1 MKHLLENFAF
11 WLLDKTKGNRHVKS
25 KQQNDDLQILKEQ
38 ECVAKGHIWKTY
50 GIKDASN
57 DDLTTSE
64 RCFCARCGQ
73 KYHKHIYKQNN

>member
-11 WLLDKTKGNRHVKS
+11 WLLDKVKS
-25 KQQNDDLQILKEQ
+25 KHFVKSEHEKDDLQILREQ
-38 ECVAKGHIWKTY
+38 KCVAKGHIWKSY
-50 GIKDASN
+50 GIKNASN

>member
-1 MKHLLENFAF
+1 MKKLLQSFAF
-11 WLLDKTKGNRHVKS
+11 WILDKTKSKDVVKS
-25 KQQNDDLQILKEQ
+25 KHWTDELQILKEQ
-38 ECVAKGHIWKTY
+38 ECVAKGHIWKSY

-57 DDLTTSE
+57 DDLTTKE